1 MNNYKSYTSNVLE
14 ICDNGDAIIELPPEL
29 CKEMGWDDGTVLNI
43 ESKDG
48 AIYLNEV
55 KPMEKNMSLTI
66 KNLEAAF
73 AGESQAHTKYRY
85 FAKLARAEGFE
96 DVAKHFEHT
105 ADQELLHAWGHL
117 ELLIGK
123 PDTKKCLEMAI
134 AGETEEFTNMYPTM
148 KAEAIVEGNQEAER
162 EAAHQIAESEYHAQ
176 EFRKVLAKAE
186 KRFAAL
192 AKVEERHASA
202 YQKMLQEVQ

>member
-1 MNNYKSYTSNVLE
+1 
-14 ICDNGDAIIELPPEL
+14 
-29 CKEMGWDDGTVLNI
+29 
-43 ESKDG
+43 
-48 AIYLNEV
+48 
-55 KPMEKNMSLTI
+55 MSLTI

-96 DVAKHFEHT
+96 EVAKHFEHT

-134 AGETEEFTNMYPTM
+134 EGETHEFTIMYPNM
-148 KAEAIVEGNQEAER
+148 QKEAVVEGNQEAER
-162 EAAHQIAESEYHAQ
+162 EAAHQIAESEYHAE
-176 EFRKVLAKAE
+176 EFKKVLALAE

-192 AKVEERHASA
+192 AKVEKRHAEA
-202 YQKMLQEVQ
+202 YKNVLDTQVSGFQKMKQEVQ